1 MLRLR
6 SAAESVAGKEATS
19 GRRGEGGVNP
29 LTGEKEAAFATA
41 ASTRKPSENAKHPS
55 RLLLLLEALRATFVT
70 LCSVP
75 SLAPISALLEP
86 AEATPEAP
94 SADDTLFSESAPAQ
108 QCGGAVAL
116 VERCLDK
123 ASPPPNVCPY
133 VTLDLSRHHRVELAY
148 PPPPPPPPPHPSRL
162 DE

>member
-1 MLRLR
+1 MHHRHTPLPQLDEQLVAAQLALARCGKLMLRLR
-6 SAAESVAGKEATS
+6 SAAESIAGKEATS

-29 LTGEKEAAFATA
+29 LTGEKDAAFATA

-94 SADDTLFSESAPAQ
+94 SADDALFNESAPSQ
-108 QCGGAVAL
+108 QRGGAVAL

-123 ASPPPNVCPY
+123 ASPPQCLPICH
-133 VTLDLSRHHRVELAY
+133 T
-148 PPPPPPPPPHPSRL
+148 
-162 DE
+162 